1 MAKQARASEH
11 DKPNRF
17 WLAPFV
23 GVLVLVALVA
33 VYTWQVNR
41 PTPQATVPPL
51 LGIATSQVTQ
61 MTITDSSGT
70 LQFYPKSS
78 GSTWYLG
85 SPTGPEADNTLVT
98 GFVGS
103 LATLTAVQTVTAVPT
118 ASELTAY
125 GLSPATKTVV
135 IERGSLPTKTLLVG
149 SESPVQN
156 GYYAQV
162 QGNNTVYLINTSL
175 AQEISSTE
183 SLWLPPPSGTS
194 ASSASTTSVPSA
206 G

>member
-1 MAKQARASEH
+1 MAKQASTAEH
-11 DKPNRF
+11 DRPNRF

-41 PTPQATVPPL
+41 PAPETTTPPL
-51 LGIATSQVTQ
+51 LGIETSQVTQ
-61 MTITDSSGT
+61 LSITDSHGT
-70 LQFYPKSS
+70 LVFYPKLG

-103 LATLTAVQTVTAVPT
+103 LATLTAIQTVTAAPT

-125 GLSPATKTVV
+125 GLSPAVKTVV
-135 IERGSLPTKTLLVG
+135 MERGTLPTKTLLVG
-149 SESPVQN
+149 NESPVQN

-194 ASSASTTSVPSA
+194 ASSASATSASSA